1 MKLIRNEDAVSI
13 TLGFILMFS
22 ITVLVFSAIILS
34 FYTLSQQ
41 SERIATTESFDI
53 LGSGIALKIAAVDGL
68 INVTK
73 YYGGT
78 VNTLEYGFSI
88 PASLANDYYSIN
100 ITNSTNRVIIL
111 EADNGAKAWIP
122 YNTSIMLEEK
132 LFFSGIEDYKLTYN
146 GTSNRIVI
154 KEQ

>member
-1 MKLIRNEDAVSI
+1 MKMIRNEDAVSI
-13 TLGFILMFS
+13 TLGFILIFF
-22 ITVLVFSAIILS
+22 ITILVFSAVIIS
-34 FYTLSQQ
+34 FYTLSRQSQQ
-41 SERIATTESFDI
+41 IATTQSFDI
-53 LGSGIALKIAAVDGL
+53 LGSGIALKISSTDGL
-68 INVTK
+68 INLTQ

-78 VNTLEYGFSI
+78 VNTLDYGFSI
-88 PASLANDYYSIN
+88 PASMASDDYSIN
-100 ITNSTNRVIIL
+100 ITNGTNRVILL
-111 EADNGAKAWIP
+111 ESDNGAKTWIP